1 MLIYYREICSTP
13 NIWNRGNKLHV
24 SKEIKAISTLLAI
37 LLMLISAIFGAL
49 LAYMWTMAPFY
60 FEPNTVDLVVTNL
73 NFPADHGTYFDLTVM
88 NPSHSISGTNIT
100 DIYIESQGLNK
111 TSITN
116 SVPELPIFLDRGTEQ
131 TFNCSLNWG
140 GLAGQIITVHVLT
153 DTNATAS
160 LSAQTPSVSVTV
172 DAFFDPSESIQYF
185 NGTVTVSAP
194 TNLTLTQI
202 LFDYNPVENLSMT
215 RPQVLQPNQII
226 PFTCYVN
233 WEGHVKPIVQVTT
246 REGFEGEV
254 RKDVGST
261 IILTATKIDFDQTNT
276 SQVNVTLF
284 NSPDSATYVNITSI
298 TFKHGN
304 VTDTFND
311 TLLTP
316 TPPLTIDK
324 NQTVTITCPWNW
336 TDQSYRD
343 MDVIVTAYTKQG
355 FTSTP
360 ETARTPAKYAAD
372 MNDVHFDLN
381 DPGSFSVNLT
391 NRAYSLLAA
400 NLTLVEMNQN
410 ATAIIPGLIAP
421 GTNATFTCTFN
432 WSSLTGQNVNIKAHL
447 MYGSTEIQ
455 VTYSLKL
462 PYLEITN
469 ATFINV
475 PPETP
480 NINLTVRNTEFS
492 KFNAT
497 IVQVLIRNETTSLLV
512 IESSGYQ
519 VNAGSEI
526 VLAYSWNWIPY
537 TGNNITVVMT
547 TIDGFQVSATFKV
560 E

>member
-1 MLIYYREICSTP
+1 M
-13 NIWNRGNKLHV
+13 HV

-73 NFPADHGTYFDLTVM
+73 NFPVDHGTYFDLTVM

-111 TSITN
+111 TSITT
-116 SVPELPIFLDRGTEQ
+116 SAPELPIFLDRGTEQ
-131 TFNCSLNWG
+131 TFNCSLDWG
-140 GLAGQIITVHVLT
+140 ALAGQIITVHVLT
-153 DTNATAS
+153 DTSATTS
-160 LSAQTPSVSVTV
+160 LSAQTPAVNMAV
-172 DAFFDPSESIQYF
+172 DVVFDASESIQYF
-185 NGTVTVSAP
+185 NTSVTLSSP
-194 TNLTLTQI
+194 INLTLSQV
-202 LFDYNPVENLSMT
+202 LFDYNPVENLSIKSQT
-215 RPQVLQPNQII
+215 LQANTTVT
-226 PFTCYVN
+226 FTCYAN
-233 WEGHVKPIVQVTT
+233 WQAHVKPIVQVTT

-261 IILTATKIDFDQTNT
+261 IILTATKIDFDQANT
-276 SQVNVTLF
+276 SQVEVTLF
-284 NSPDSATYVNITSI
+284 NSPDSATYVNITSM

-336 TDQSYRD
+336 SDGSYRD
-343 MDVIVTAYTKQG
+343 MDVVVTAYTKQG

-360 ETARTPAKYAAD
+360 ETARTPAKYAAE

-381 DPGSFSVNLT
+381 DLGSFSVNLT
-391 NRAYSLLAA
+391 NRAYSLLTA
-400 NLTLVEMNQN
+400 NLTLVEIDQN
-410 ATAIIPGLIAP
+410 ATVIIPGLIAP

-432 WSSLTGQNVNIKAHL
+432 WSSLTGQNVNIRAHL

-480 NINLTVRNTEFS
+480 NINITVRNTEFS

-526 VLAYSWNWIPY
+526 VIAYSWNWIPY

-547 TIDGFQVSATFKV
+547 TTDGFQVSATFKV

>member
-1 MLIYYREICSTP
+1 MHI
-13 NIWNRGNKLHV
+13 

-60 FEPNTVDLVVTNL
+60 FEPKTVDLVVTNL
-73 NFPADHGTYFDLTVM
+73 NFPADHGTFFDLTVM

-116 SVPELPIFLDRGTEQ
+116 SDPGLPLFLDRGTDQ
-131 TFNCSLNWG
+131 TFNCSLDWG

-160 LSAQTPSVSVTV
+160 LSTQTPLVNIAV
-172 DAFFDPSESIQYF
+172 DAVFDASESIQYF
-185 NGTVTVSAP
+185 NTSVTLSAP
-194 TNLTLTQI
+194 INLTLSQV
-202 LFDYNPVENLSMT
+202 LFDYNPVENLSIPKSQT
-215 RPQVLQPNQII
+215 LQANATVT
-226 PFTCYVN
+226 FTCYIN
-233 WEGHVKPIVQVTT
+233 WQGHVKPIVQITT

-276 SQVNVTLF
+276 SQVKVTLF
-284 NSPDSATYVNITSI
+284 NSPDSATYVNITGI
-298 TFKHGN
+298 TFTHGN
-304 VTDTFND
+304 ITDTFSG

-316 TPPLTIDK
+316 ILPLTIDK
-324 NQTVTITCPWNW
+324 NQTATITCPWNW
-336 TDQSYRD
+336 TDGSYRD
-343 MDVIVTAYTKQG
+343 MDVVVTAYTKQG

-360 ETARTPAKYAAD
+360 VTARTPAKYAAD
-372 MNDVHFDLN
+372 ISNLHFDLS
-381 DPGSFSVNLT
+381 DLGSFSVNLT
-391 NRAYSLLAA
+391 NRAYSLLTA
-400 NLTLVEMNQN
+400 NITLIEINQN
-410 ATAIIPGLIAP
+410 ATTIIPGLIAP
-421 GTNATFTCTFN
+421 ASNATFTCTFN
-432 WSSLTGQNVNIKAHL
+432 WSSLTGQNVNIRAHL

-480 NINLTVRNTEFS
+480 SVNLTVRNTEFS
-492 KFNAT
+492 KLNAT
-497 IVQVLIRNETTSLLV
+497 ITQVLISNETTPLLV
-512 IESSGYQ
+512 IGSSGYQ

-526 VLAYSWNWIPY
+526 VIACSWNWIPY
-537 TGNNITVVMT
+537 AGKNITVTMT
-547 TIDGFQVSATFKV
+547 TTDGFQVSATFKV

>member
-1 MLIYYREICSTP
+1 
-13 NIWNRGNKLHV
+13 LHV

-73 NFPADHGTYFDLTVM
+73 NFPVDHGTYFDLTVM

-111 TSITN
+111 TSITT
-116 SVPELPIFLDRGTEQ
+116 SAPELPIFLDRGTEQ
-131 TFNCSLNWG
+131 TFNCSLDWG
-140 GLAGQIITVHVLT
+140 ALAGQIITVHVLT
-153 DTNATAS
+153 DTSATTS
-160 LSAQTPSVSVTV
+160 LSAQTPAVNMAV
-172 DAFFDPSESIQYF
+172 DVVFDASESIQYF
-185 NGTVTVSAP
+185 NTSVTLSSP
-194 TNLTLTQI
+194 INLTLSQV
-202 LFDYNPVENLSMT
+202 LFDYNPVENLSIKSQT
-215 RPQVLQPNQII
+215 LQANTTVT
-226 PFTCYVN
+226 FTCYAN
-233 WEGHVKPIVQVTT
+233 WQAHVKPIVQVTT

-261 IILTATKIDFDQTNT
+261 IILTATKIDFDQANT
-276 SQVNVTLF
+276 SQVEVTLF
-284 NSPDSATYVNITSI
+284 NSPDSATYVNITSM

-336 TDQSYRD
+336 SDGSYRD
-343 MDVIVTAYTKQG
+343 MDVVVTAYTKQG

-360 ETARTPAKYAAD
+360 ETARTPAKYAAE

-381 DPGSFSVNLT
+381 DLGSFSVNLT
-391 NRAYSLLAA
+391 NRAYSLLTA
-400 NLTLVEMNQN
+400 NLTLVEIDQN
-410 ATAIIPGLIAP
+410 ATVIIPGLIAP

-432 WSSLTGQNVNIKAHL
+432 WSSLTGQNVNIRAHL

-480 NINLTVRNTEFS
+480 NINITVRNTEFS

-526 VLAYSWNWIPY
+526 VIAYSWNWIPY

-547 TIDGFQVSATFKV
+547 TTDGFQVSATFKV

>member
-1 MLIYYREICSTP
+1 M
-13 NIWNRGNKLHV
+13 HV

-60 FEPNTVDLVVTNL
+60 FEPKTVDLVVTNL
-73 NFPADHGTYFDLTVM
+73 NFPVDHGTYFDLTVM

-111 TSITN
+111 TSITT

-131 TFNCSLNWG
+131 TFNCSLDWG
-140 GLAGQIITVHVLT
+140 ALAGQIITVHVLAET
-153 DTNATAS
+153 SATTS
-160 LSAQTPSVSVTV
+160 LSAQTPAVNMAV
-172 DAFFDPSESIQYF
+172 DAVFDASESIQYF
-185 NGTVTVSAP
+185 NTSVTLSSP
-194 TNLTLTQI
+194 INLTMSQV
-202 LFDYNPVENLSMT
+202 LFDYNPVENLSIPKSQT
-215 RPQVLQPNQII
+215 LQANTTVT
-226 PFTCYVN
+226 FTCYTN
-233 WEGHVKPIVQVTT
+233 WQGHVKPIVQITT

-298 TFKHGN
+298 TFKHDN

-316 TPPLTIDK
+316 ILPLTIDK

-336 TDQSYRD
+336 TDESYRD
-343 MDVIVTAYTKQG
+343 MDVVVTAYTKQG

-360 ETARTPAKYAAD
+360 ETARTPAKYAA
-372 MNDVHFDLN
+372 NVSDVHFDLN
-381 DPGSFSVNLT
+381 DLGSFSVNLT
-391 NRAYSLLAA
+391 NRAYSLLTA
-400 NLTLVEMNQN
+400 NLTLVEIDQN
-410 ATAIIPGLIAP
+410 ATVIIPGLIAP

-432 WSSLTGQNVNIKAHL
+432 WSSLTGQNVNIRAHL

-480 NINLTVRNTEFS
+480 NINITVRNTEFS

>member
-1 MLIYYREICSTP
+1 
-13 NIWNRGNKLHV
+13 
-24 SKEIKAISTLLAI
+24 
-37 LLMLISAIFGAL
+37 MLISAIFGAL

-60 FEPNTVDLVVTNL
+60 FEPKTVDLVVTNL
-73 NFPADHGTYFDLTVM
+73 NFPVDHGTYFDLTVM

-111 TSITN
+111 TSITT

-131 TFNCSLNWG
+131 TFNCSLDWG
-140 GLAGQIITVHVLT
+140 ALAGQIITVHVLT
-153 DTNATAS
+153 ETSATTS
-160 LSAQTPSVSVTV
+160 LSAQTPAVNMAV
-172 DAFFDPSESIQYF
+172 DAVFDASESIQYF
-185 NGTVTVSAP
+185 NTSVTLSSP
-194 TNLTLTQI
+194 INLTMSQV
-202 LFDYNPVENLSMT
+202 LFDYNPVENLSIPKSQT
-215 RPQVLQPNQII
+215 LQANTTVT
-226 PFTCYVN
+226 FTCYTN
-233 WEGHVKPIVQVTT
+233 WQGHVKPIVQITT

-276 SQVNVTLF
+276 SQVEVTLF
-284 NSPDSATYVNITSI
+284 NSPDSATYVNITSM

-336 TDQSYRD
+336 TDESYRD
-343 MDVIVTAYTKQG
+343 MDVVVTAYTKQG

-372 MNDVHFDLN
+372 MTDVHFDLN

-391 NRAYSLLAA
+391 NRAYSLLTA
-400 NLTLVEMNQN
+400 NLTLVEIDQN
-410 ATAIIPGLIAP
+410 ATVIIPGLIAP

-432 WSSLTGQNVNIKAHL
+432 WSSLTGQNVNIRAHL

-480 NINLTVRNTEFS
+480 NINITVRNTEFS